1 MSDTTGGGDGGGAGG
16 GGIGGGDGGG
26 DGIGGGDGGAGGIG
40 GGLGIGGG
48 EGTAGGGE
56 GGGVKVSRK
65 LSASALK
72 DTISSERTSIESSTS
87 FPFKI
92 SRPPSRTI
100 AEPFISF
107 LSSSLSA

>member
-1 MSDTTGGGDGGGAGG
+1 MSDTTGGGEGGGAGA
-16 GGIGGGDGGG
+16 GGG
-26 DGIGGGDGGAGGIG
+26 DGIGGGAGGGDGIG
-40 GGLGIGGG
+40 GGLGICGG

-65 LSASALK
+65 LAASAFK
-72 DTISSERTSIESSTS
+72 DTNSSERTSIESSTS
-87 FPFKI
+87 SPFKI